1 MIKNRKLLEKLEM
14 ELIEK
19 EEIDIEENFRIFEE
33 LLRFAKDMK
42 RFSQDDWE
50 RDIEND
56 IRYAK
61 VINAVKNLNQKNS
74 KRVQEKQN

>member
-14 ELIEK
+14 ELIKK

-50 RDIEND
+50 RDIVND

>member
-14 ELIEK
+14 ELIKK
-19 EEIDIEENFRIFEE
+19 EEIDIEENLGIFEE
-33 LLRFAKDMK
+33 LLRFAKEIK

-50 RDIEND
+50 RDIVND

>member
-1 MIKNRKLLEKLEM
+1 MIKNRKLLEQLEM

-33 LLRFAKDMK
+33 LLKFAKEMK

-74 KRVQEKQN
+74 KRVQEK

>member
-14 ELIEK
+14 ELIKK

-33 LLRFAKDMK
+33 LLRFAKEMK

-50 RDIEND
+50 RDIVND